1 MTTNEEPRVAYECK
15 ILADSITPEWHRLTT
30 FEVTFPRFILAEV
43 NTHRML
49 AKNSASSRAIPVA
62 KSIDAVTTDPFIPAS
77 FGRNRSGMFWDA
89 VLNDAEAATAMYI
102 WNQLLSDAV
111 QGAQDLAGLE
121 VHKSLANRVL
131 EPYKWHTAIVTA
143 TDWGNFFAL
152 RTAENAQPEFREIAT
167 MMEEAYYASIPYEM
181 KPDEWHTP
189 LVDDVEIR
197 LQATPQYETLEEAC
211 EKYWAKVSVGRCA
224 RTTHLTHHGVRD
236 PEADVGLHDRLLENR
251 HMSPFEHVARPFS
264 EKEWN
269 LVRSLQDRIRHRMET
284 QPDSIDGR
292 HADYLTRS
300 LEYQGC
306 LRGWHSARMDIPN
319 EHDYNLVLEGAV

>member
-1 MTTNEEPRVAYECK
+1 MGYECK
-15 ILADSITPEWHRLTT
+15 ILADSITPESHRLTT

-62 KSIDAVTTDPFIPAS
+62 KSIDAVASDPFIPES
-77 FGRNRSGMFWDA
+77 FGKNQPGMSWQENLETMQAISARNIWTQLCYDA
-89 VLNDAEAATAMYI
+89 LTGAE
-102 WNQLLSDAV
+102 N
-111 QGAQDLAGLE
+111 LAGYE

-152 RTAENAQPEFREIAT
+152 RTAANAQPEFREIAT
-167 MMEEAYYASIPYEM
+167 MMEEAYRASEPYELGT
-181 KPDEWHTP
+181 KEWHLP
-189 LVDDVEIR
+189 LVDDQELR
-197 LQATPQYETLEEAC
+197 LSHPPFADWDEAFT
-211 EKYWAKVSVGRCA
+211 YWSKVSVGRCA
-224 RTTHLTHHGVRD
+224 RVSYLTHEGVRD
-236 PEADVGLHDRLLENR
+236 PGADIELHDRLLENR

-264 EKEWN
+264 EKEWD
-269 LVRSLQDRIRHRMET
+269 LVRSLQGWIRHRWET
-284 QPDSIDGR
+284 QPETIDSG
-292 HADYLTRS
+292 HANYLNRS

-319 EHDYNLVLEGAV
+319 EHDYGLVLEGTA